1 MSQPDSALAPK
12 LPDVVAAAPASCG
25 SACCGGHDH
34 APPAAAAAS
43 APHSHGPGCGH
54 DHDHEHDHD
63 HAHGHSHAE
72 PAAEALPEHEPGALL
87 WQVQGMDCG
96 NCAQTIR
103 AALERLPGVSGIRI
117 SVTKETLA
125 LRLDERLTPPEAIES
140 RIATLG
146 YKPSR
151 LAATQ
156 AVSLRREA
164 PSAWWRQAKGRL
176 AIASGALVALA
187 YLVSVLA
194 PGWHDPLFITASL
207 IAAAPVARR
216 AIVSALAG
224 APFTIEMLMTI
235 AVAGALVI
243 GAAEEVAIV
252 VFLFCVGEVLE
263 GVAAEKARS
272 GIRSLAAL
280 VPQTAWLEEGGTV
293 REVAAETLR
302 IGQSVLV
309 RPGDRIPAD
318 GTVLTGT
325 SSVDEAPITG
335 ESMPKAKEP
344 GSEVFAGTVN
354 HEAAL
359 TVRVGR
365 AAQDTMIARIV
376 ALVAEAQDAKA
387 PTERF
392 IDRFSRIYMP
402 FIVGLSLLVAVLPP
416 LLAGGT
422 WGEWIYRGLA
432 LLLIGCPCALVI
444 SVPAAIASSLAT
456 AARRGLLIKGGAV
469 IEALAGVDTVAFDKT
484 GTLTIGRP
492 VVTDVVALEAAE
504 PRVLALAAAVERRSS
519 HPLAAAIV
527 ARAEAEAVAT
537 VMAED
542 VAAVPGKGMAGTIG
556 EAAVFVGAPR
566 HAAAWAPLPEAA
578 LAAIDR
584 LEGEGK
590 TVVVVVSAARAVGL
604 LALRDEPR
612 PDAAAAIGRLNAMGI
627 RPLMLTGDNPRA
639 AAAVGEALGVAVT
652 AGMLP
657 ADKAKAVAELARGGR
672 VAMVGDGINDA
683 PALASAQVGI
693 AMGSGTRVAIE
704 AADAALL
711 HDGVGD
717 VPALIGLARATMAN
731 IRQNIAL
738 ALGLKA
744 VFLVTTVIGTTGLWV
759 AILADTGGTVLVTL
773 NALRLLGYFRSE
785 AATARTAT
793 PETARPVLG
802 TG

>member
-1 MSQPDSALAPK
+1 
-12 LPDVVAAAPASCG
+12 
-25 SACCGGHDH
+25 
-34 APPAAAAAS
+34 
-43 APHSHGPGCGH
+43 
-54 DHDHEHDHD
+54 
-63 HAHGHSHAE
+63 
-72 PAAEALPEHEPGALL
+72 
-87 WQVQGMDCG
+87 MDCG
-96 NCAQTIR
+96 NCAQTLR
-103 AALERLPGVSGIRI
+103 AALERLPGVSDIRI

-125 LRLDERLTPPEAIES
+125 LRLDEGLTRPDAIES
-140 RIATLG
+140 RIASLG

-156 AVSLRREA
+156 APPLRREA
-164 PSAWWRQAKGRL
+164 PSAWWRQSKGRL

-194 PGWHDPLFITASL
+194 PGWHDPLFIAASL

-216 AIVSALAG
+216 AIVSARAG

-243 GAAEEVAIV
+243 GAAEEAAIV

-280 VPQTAWLEEGGTV
+280 VPQTAWLEEWGTI

-302 IGQSVLV
+302 IGQTVLV

-318 GTVLTGT
+318 GTVLTGA

-416 LLAGGT
+416 LLAGGA

-492 VVTDVVALEAAE
+492 IVTDVVALEAAE
-504 PRVLALAAAVERRSS
+504 SQVLALAAAVERRSS

-527 ARAEAEAVAT
+527 ARAEVEAVAI
-537 VMAED
+537 VAAED

-566 HAAAWAPLPEAA
+566 HAAAWATLPEAA

-639 AAAVGEALGVAVT
+639 AGAVGEALGVAVT

-711 HDGVGD
+711 HDRVGD

-744 VFLVTTVIGTTGLWV
+744 LFLVTTVIGATGLWV

>member
-1 MSQPDSALAPK
+1 
-12 LPDVVAAAPASCG
+12 
-25 SACCGGHDH
+25 
-34 APPAAAAAS
+34 
-43 APHSHGPGCGH
+43 
-54 DHDHEHDHD
+54 
-63 HAHGHSHAE
+63 
-72 PAAEALPEHEPGALL
+72 
-87 WQVQGMDCG
+87 MDCG
-96 NCAQTIR
+96 NCAQTLR
-103 AALERLPGVSGIRI
+103 AALERLPGVSDIRI

-125 LRLDERLTPPEAIES
+125 LRLDEGLTRPDAIES
-140 RIATLG
+140 RIASLG

-156 AVSLRREA
+156 DAPLRRDA

-194 PGWHDPLFITASL
+194 PGWHDPLFIAASL

-216 AIVSALAG
+216 AIVSARAG

-235 AVAGALVI
+235 AVAGALII
-243 GAAEEVAIV
+243 GAAEEAAIV

-416 LLAGGT
+416 LLAGGA

-484 GTLTIGRP
+484 GTLTLGRP
-492 VVTDVVALEAAE
+492 AVTDVVALEAAE
-504 PRVLALAAAVERRSS
+504 SQVLALAAAVERRSS

-527 ARAEAEAVAT
+527 GRAEAEAVAI
-537 VMAED
+537 VAAED

-566 HAAAWAPLPEAA
+566 HAAAWAPLQEPA
-578 LAAIDR
+578 LAEIDR

-639 AAAVGEALGVAVT
+639 AGAVGTALGVAVT

-657 ADKAKAVAELARGGR
+657 ADKAKAVAELARRGR

-711 HDGVGD
+711 HDRVGD

-744 VFLVTTVIGTTGLWV
+744 LFLVTTIIGATGLWV

-773 NALRLLGYFRSE
+773 NALRLLGYFRGE
-785 AATARTAT
+785 AQAPSAASL
-793 PETARPVLG
+793 ESGRPVLG

>member
-12 LPDVVAAAPASCG
+12 VPDAVAAAPASCG

-34 APPAAAAAS
+34 APPPAVAAS
-43 APHSHGPGCGH
+43 ARHSHGPGCGH
-54 DHDHEHDHD
+54 DHDHEHA
-63 HAHGHSHAE
+63 HAHGHPHAAQ
-72 PAAEALPEHEPGALL
+72 AADALPEDEPGALL

-96 NCAQTIR
+96 NCAQTLR
-103 AALERLPGVSGIRI
+103 AALERLPGVSDIRI

-125 LRLDERLTPPEAIES
+125 LRLDEGLTRPDAIES
-140 RIATLG
+140 RIASLG

-156 AVSLRREA
+156 APPLRREA
-164 PSAWWRQAKGRL
+164 PSAWWRQSKGRL

-194 PGWHDPLFITASL
+194 PGWHDPLFIAASL

-216 AIVSALAG
+216 AIVSARAG

-243 GAAEEVAIV
+243 GAAEEAAIV

-280 VPQTAWLEEGGTV
+280 VPQTAWLEEWGTI

-302 IGQSVLV
+302 IGQTVLV

-318 GTVLTGT
+318 GTVLTGA

-416 LLAGGT
+416 LLAGGA

-492 VVTDVVALEAAE
+492 IVTDVVALEAAE
-504 PRVLALAAAVERRSS
+504 SQVLALAAAVERRSS

-527 ARAEAEAVAT
+527 ARAEVEAVAI
-537 VMAED
+537 VAAED

-566 HAAAWAPLPEAA
+566 HAAAWATLPEAA

-639 AAAVGEALGVAVT
+639 AGAVGEALGVAVT

-711 HDGVGD
+711 HDRVGD

-744 VFLVTTVIGTTGLWV
+744 LFLVTTVIGATGLWV

>member
-12 LPDVVAAAPASCG
+12 LPEAAAPAPASCG

-34 APPAAAAAS
+34 APPPAAAAS

-54 DHDHEHDHD
+54 DHDHEHDHA
-63 HAHGHSHAE
+63 HAAQ
-72 PAAEALPEHEPGALL
+72 PAEALPENEPGALL

-96 NCAQTIR
+96 NCAQTLR
-103 AALERLPGVSGIRI
+103 AALERLPGVSDIRI

-125 LRLDERLTPPEAIES
+125 LRLDEGLTRPDAIEN

-146 YKPSR
+146 YRPSR

-156 AVSLRREA
+156 GASLRREA

-187 YLVSVLA
+187 YLVGVFA

-216 AIVSALAG
+216 AIVSARAG

-243 GAAEEVAIV
+243 GAAEEAAIV

-280 VPQTAWLEEGGTV
+280 VPQTAWLEEGGSV

-302 IGQSVLV
+302 IGQTVLV

-318 GTVLTGT
+318 GTVVTGA

-354 HEAAL
+354 HEAAV

-416 LLAGGT
+416 LVAGGA

-492 VVTDVVALEAAE
+492 VVTDVVALEGGA
-504 PRVLALAAAVERRSS
+504 PQVLALAAAVERRSS

-527 ARAEAEAVAT
+527 ARAEAEAVTLVA
-537 VMAED
+537 AED

-556 EAAVFVGAPR
+556 EVAVFVGAPR
-566 HAAAWAPLPEAA
+566 HAAAWATLPEAA

-639 AAAVGEALGVAVT
+639 AGAVGEALGVAVT

-711 HDGVGD
+711 HDRVGD

-744 VFLVTTVIGTTGLWV
+744 LFLVTTIIGATGLWV

-785 AATARTAT
+785 AQAPSGAMSESSRPALAT
-793 PETARPVLG
+793 G
-802 TG
+802 

>member
-1 MSQPDSALAPK
+1 M
-12 LPDVVAAAPASCG
+12 
-25 SACCGGHDH
+25 
-34 APPAAAAAS
+34 
-43 APHSHGPGCGH
+43 
-54 DHDHEHDHD
+54 
-63 HAHGHSHAE
+63 
-72 PAAEALPEHEPGALL
+72 PEDEPGALL

-103 AALERLPGVSGIRI
+103 AALERLPGVSDIRI

-125 LRLDERLTPPEAIES
+125 LRLDEGLTRPDAIES

-156 AVSLRREA
+156 LPSLRREA

-194 PGWHDPLFITASL
+194 PGWHDPLFIAASL

-216 AIVSALAG
+216 AFVSARAG

-243 GAAEEVAIV
+243 GAAEEAAIV

-302 IGQSVLV
+302 IGLTVLV

-416 LLAGGT
+416 LVAGGA

-469 IEALAGVDTVAFDKT
+469 IEALAGVQTVAFDKT

-492 VVTDVVALEAAE
+492 VVTDVVALEGGAPE
-504 PRVLALAAAVERRSS
+504 VLALAAAVERRSS

-527 ARAEAEAVAT
+527 ARAEAEAGTILA
-537 VMAED
+537 AED

-566 HAAAWAPLPEAA
+566 HAAAWAALTEDV

-612 PDAAAAIGRLNAMGI
+612 PDATAAIGKLIAMGI

-639 AAAVGEALGVAVT
+639 AAAVGEALGVEVT

-711 HDGVGD
+711 HDRVGD
-717 VPALIGLARATMAN
+717 VPALIGLARATMTN

-744 VFLVTTVIGTTGLWV
+744 LFLVTTIIGATGLWV

-773 NALRLLGYFRSE
+773 NALRLLGYFRSGAQE
-785 AATARTAT
+785 PSATSPESGRPALAT
-793 PETARPVLG
+793 G
-802 TG
+802 

>member
-12 LPDVVAAAPASCG
+12 VPGAVAAAPASCG

-34 APPAAAAAS
+34 AQPSAAAAS

-54 DHDHEHDHD
+54 DHDHD
-63 HAHGHSHAE
+63 HGHPHAE
-72 PAAEALPEHEPGALL
+72 PAAEALPENEPGARL

-103 AALERLPGVSGIRI
+103 AALQRLPGVSDIRI

-125 LRLDERLTPPEAIES
+125 LRLDEGLTRPDAIES
-140 RIATLG
+140 RIASLG
-146 YKPSR
+146 YQPSR

-156 AVSLRREA
+156 APPLRREA

-194 PGWHDPLFITASL
+194 PGWHDPLFIAASL

-216 AIVSALAG
+216 AFVSARAG

-243 GAAEEVAIV
+243 GAAEEAAIV

-280 VPQTAWLEEGGTV
+280 VPQTAWLEEGGSV

-302 IGQSVLV
+302 IGQTVLV

-318 GTVLTGT
+318 GTVVTGA

-416 LLAGGT
+416 LVAGGA

-492 VVTDVVALEAAE
+492 VVTDVVALEGGA
-504 PRVLALAAAVERRSS
+504 PQVLALAAAVERRSS

-527 ARAEAEAVAT
+527 ARAEAEAVTIVA
-537 VMAED
+537 AED

-566 HAAAWAPLPEAA
+566 HAATWAPLPEPV

-639 AAAVGEALGVAVT
+639 AGAVGEALGVAVT

-711 HDGVGD
+711 HDRVGD

-744 VFLVTTVIGTTGLWV
+744 LFLVTTIIGATGLWV

-773 NALRLLGYFRSE
+773 NALRLLGYFRGE
-785 AATARTAT
+785 AQAPSAALLESGRPALAT
-793 PETARPVLG
+793 G
-802 TG
+802 

>member
-1 MSQPDSALAPK
+1 MSRPVSDLATKAPEAVS
-12 LPDVVAAAPASCG
+12 PAPATCG
-25 SACCGGHDH
+25 SACCCGHDH
-34 APPAAAAAS
+34 APPAAAT

-54 DHDHEHDHD
+54 DHDHD
-63 HAHGHSHAE
+63 HAHGHPHAAQ
-72 PAAEALPEHEPGALL
+72 AADALPADEPGALL
-87 WQVQGMDCG
+87 WQVHGMDCG

-103 AALERLPGVSGIRI
+103 TALERLPGVSDIRI

-125 LRLDERLTPPEAIES
+125 LRLDEGLTQPDAIES

-146 YKPSR
+146 YRPSR
-151 LAATQ
+151 LVATQ

-164 PSAWWRQAKGRL
+164 PSTWWRQAKGRL

-187 YLVSVLA
+187 YLVGVFA
-194 PGWHDPLFITASL
+194 PGWHDPLFIAAGL
-207 IAAAPVARR
+207 LAAAPVARR
-216 AIVSALAG
+216 AIVSARAG

-243 GAAEEVAIV
+243 GAAEEAAIV

-293 REVAAETLR
+293 REVPAESLR

-318 GTVLTGT
+318 GSVLTGT

-359 TVRVGR
+359 TIRVGR

-416 LLAGGT
+416 LLAGGA

-492 VVTDVVALEAAE
+492 VVTDVVALEGGA
-504 PRVLALAAAVERRSS
+504 PQVLALAAAVERRSS

-527 ARAEAEAVAT
+527 ARAEAEAVAI
-537 VMAED
+537 VAAED

-556 EAAVFVGAPR
+556 EVAVFVGAPR
-566 HAAAWAPLPEAA
+566 HAAAWATLPEAA

-639 AAAVGEALGVAVT
+639 AAAVGAALGVAVT

-657 ADKAKAVAELARGGR
+657 ADKAKAVAELARSGR

-711 HDGVGD
+711 HDRVGD

-744 VFLVTTVIGTTGLWV
+744 LFLVTTVIGATGLWV

-785 AATARTAT
+785 PAMARTAT
-793 PETARPVLG
+793 PETVRPVLG

>member
-1 MSQPDSALAPK
+1 MSQPDSALALK
-12 LPDVVAAAPASCG
+12 LPEAVAAAPASCG

-34 APPAAAAAS
+34 AQPSAAAAS

-54 DHDHEHDHD
+54 DHDHD
-63 HAHGHSHAE
+63 HGHPHAE
-72 PAAEALPEHEPGALL
+72 PAAEALPENEPGALL

-103 AALERLPGVSGIRI
+103 AALERLPGVSDIRI

-125 LRLDERLTPPEAIES
+125 LRLDEGLTRPDAIES
-140 RIATLG
+140 RIASLG

-156 AVSLRREA
+156 APPLRRDA

-194 PGWHDPLFITASL
+194 PGWHDPLFIAASL

-216 AIVSALAG
+216 AIVSARAG

-243 GAAEEVAIV
+243 GAAEEAAIV

-280 VPQTAWLEEGGTV
+280 VPQTAWLEEGGSV

-416 LLAGGT
+416 LVAGGA

-492 VVTDVVALEAAE
+492 VVTDVVALEGGA
-504 PRVLALAAAVERRSS
+504 PQVLALAAAVERRSS

-527 ARAEAEAVAT
+527 ARAEAEADAVAI
-537 VMAED
+537 VAAED

-566 HAAAWAPLPEAA
+566 HAAAWATLPEAA

-612 PDAAAAIGRLNAMGI
+612 PDAAAAMGRLNAMGI
-627 RPLMLTGDNPRA
+627 RALMLTGDNPRA
-639 AAAVGEALGVAVT
+639 AAAVGVALGVAVT

-657 ADKAKAVAELARGGR
+657 ADKAQAVAKLARSGR

-711 HDGVGD
+711 HDRVGD

-744 VFLVTTVIGTTGLWV
+744 LFLVTTIIGATGLWV

-785 AATARTAT
+785 AQAPSGGSPESSRQALAT
-793 PETARPVLG
+793 G
-802 TG
+802 

>member
-1 MSQPDSALAPK
+1 MSRPVSDLATKVPE
-12 LPDVVAAAPASCG
+12 AASAAPASCG

-34 APPAAAAAS
+34 APAAAT

-54 DHDHEHDHD
+54 DHEHD
-63 HAHGHSHAE
+63 HAHGRPHA
-72 PAAEALPEHEPGALL
+72 AQADEALPADEPGALL

-103 AALERLPGVSGIRI
+103 AALERLPGVSDIRI

-125 LRLDERLTPPEAIES
+125 LRLDEGLTRPDAIES

-156 AVSLRREA
+156 AVSIRREA

-187 YLVSVLA
+187 YLVSALA
-194 PGWHDPLFITASL
+194 PGWHDPLFIAASL

-216 AIVSALAG
+216 AFVSARAG

-243 GAAEEVAIV
+243 GAAEEAAIV

-280 VPQTAWLEEGGTV
+280 VPQTAWLEEGRSV

-302 IGQSVLV
+302 IGQTVLV

-318 GTVLTGT
+318 GTVLTGA

-416 LLAGGT
+416 LVAGGV
-422 WGEWIYRGLA
+422 WSEWIYRGLA

-469 IEALAGVDTVAFDKT
+469 IEALAGVQTVAFDKT

-492 VVTDVVALEAAE
+492 VVTDVVALEGGAPE
-504 PRVLALAAAVERRSS
+504 VLALAAAVERRSS

-527 ARAEAEAVAT
+527 ARAEAEAVTILA
-537 VMAED
+537 AED

-566 HAAAWAPLPEAA
+566 HAAAWAPLPEPV
-578 LAAIDR
+578 LAEIDR

-612 PDAAAAIGRLNAMGI
+612 PDAAAAIGKLIAMGI
-627 RPLMLTGDNPRA
+627 RPLMLTGDNQRA
-639 AAAVGEALGVAVT
+639 AVAVGEALGVEVT

-657 ADKAKAVAELARGGR
+657 ADKAKAVAALARGGR

-711 HDGVGD
+711 HDRVGD

-744 VFLVTTVIGTTGLWV
+744 LFLVTTIIGATGLWV

-773 NALRLLGYFRSE
+773 NALRLLGYFRSGAQE
-785 AATARTAT
+785 PATTSPESGRPALAT
-793 PETARPVLG
+793 G
-802 TG
+802 

>member
-1 MSQPDSALAPK
+1 MSRPVSDLATKVPE
-12 LPDVVAAAPASCG
+12 AASAAPASCG

-34 APPAAAAAS
+34 APAAAT

-54 DHDHEHDHD
+54 DHEHD
-63 HAHGHSHAE
+63 HAHGHAHA
-72 PAAEALPEHEPGALL
+72 AQADEALPADEPGALL

-103 AALERLPGVSGIRI
+103 AALERLPGVSDIRI

-125 LRLDERLTPPEAIES
+125 LRLDEGLTRPDAIES

-156 AVSLRREA
+156 AASLRREA

-194 PGWHDPLFITASL
+194 PGWHDPLFIAASL

-216 AIVSALAG
+216 AIVSARAG

-243 GAAEEVAIV
+243 GAAEEAAIV

-280 VPQTAWLEEGGTV
+280 VPQTAWMEEGGVV

-302 IGQSVLV
+302 IGQTVLV

-325 SSVDEAPITG
+325 SSVNEAPITG

-359 TVRVGR
+359 TIRVGR

-416 LLAGGT
+416 LVAGGA

-492 VVTDVVALEAAE
+492 VVTDVVALEGGAPE
-504 PRVLALAAAVERRSS
+504 VLALAAAVERRSS

-527 ARAEAEAVAT
+527 ARAEAEAVTIIA
-537 VMAED
+537 AED

-556 EAAVFVGAPR
+556 AVAVFVGAPR
-566 HAAAWAPLPEAA
+566 HAAAWAPLSEDV
-578 LAAIDR
+578 LAEIDR

-612 PDAAAAIGRLNAMGI
+612 PDAAAAIGRLIAMGI
-627 RPLMLTGDNPRA
+627 RPLMLTGDNQRA
-639 AAAVGEALGVAVT
+639 AAAVGEALGVEVT

-657 ADKAKAVAELARGGR
+657 ADKAKAVAEFARDGR

-711 HDGVGD
+711 HDRVGD

-744 VFLVTTVIGTTGLWV
+744 LFLVTTIIGATGLWV

-773 NALRLLGYFRSE
+773 NALRLLGYFRRDALEPSTTSPE
-785 AATARTAT
+785 SGRPALAT
-793 PETARPVLG
+793 G
-802 TG
+802 

>member
-54 DHDHEHDHD
+54 DHDHEHDH
-63 HAHGHSHAE
+63 ARGHWPAE

-103 AALERLPGVSGIRI
+103 AALERLPGVSDICI

-125 LRLDERLTPPEAIES
+125 LRLDEGLTRPDAIES
-140 RIATLG
+140 RIASLG

-194 PGWHDPLFITASL
+194 PGWHDPLFIAASL

-216 AIVSALAG
+216 AFVSARAG

-243 GAAEEVAIV
+243 GAAEEAAIV

-280 VPQTAWLEEGGTV
+280 VPQTAWLEEGGTI

-302 IGQSVLV
+302 VGQTVLV

-416 LLAGGT
+416 LVAGGA

-492 VVTDVVALEAAE
+492 VVTDVLALEAVAS
-504 PRVLALAAAVERRSS
+504 RVLALAAAVERRSS

-527 ARAEAEAVAT
+527 ARAEADAVTMLA
-537 VMAED
+537 AED

-566 HAAAWAPLPEAA
+566 HAAAWAPLSEAV
-578 LAAIDR
+578 LAEIDR

-639 AAAVGEALGVAVT
+639 AGAVGAALGVAVT

-711 HDGVGD
+711 HDRVGD

-744 VFLVTTVIGTTGLWV
+744 LFLVTTIIGATGLWV

-773 NALRLLGYFRSE
+773 NALRLLVYFRSE

>member
-1 MSQPDSALAPK
+1 MSQPDSAVATK
-12 LPDVVAAAPASCG
+12 VPDAVAAVPASCG

-34 APPAAAAAS
+34 APPPAAAAI
-43 APHSHGPGCGH
+43 APHRHGPGCGH
-54 DHDHEHDHD
+54 DHDHAQGHP
-63 HAHGHSHAE
+63 HAA
-72 PAAEALPEHEPGALL
+72 PAADALPEDESGVLL

-96 NCAQTIR
+96 NCAQTLR
-103 AALERLPGVSGIRI
+103 AALERLPGVSDIRI

-125 LRLDERLTPPEAIES
+125 LRLDEALTQPEAIES

-146 YKPSR
+146 YRPSR
-151 LAATQ
+151 LVATQ
-156 AVSLRREA
+156 VPSLRREA
-164 PSAWWRQAKGRL
+164 PAAWWRQAKGRL

-187 YLVSVLA
+187 YLVSVFA

-216 AIVSALAG
+216 AIVSARAG

-243 GAAEEVAIV
+243 GAAEEAAIV

-302 IGQSVLV
+302 IGQTVLV

-359 TVRVGR
+359 TVHVGR

-402 FIVGLSLLVAVLPP
+402 FIVGLSLLVAMLPP
-416 LLAGGT
+416 LVAGGA

-492 VVTDVVALEAAE
+492 VVTDVVALEGGA
-504 PRVLALAAAVERRSS
+504 PDVLALAAAVERRSS

-527 ARAEAEAVAT
+527 ARAEAEAVAL
-537 VMAED
+537 VAAED

-556 EAAVFVGAPR
+556 EAAVFVGAPP

-612 PDAAAAIGRLNAMGI
+612 PDAAAAIGRLIAMGI

-639 AAAVGEALGVAVT
+639 ADAVGEALGVAVT

-711 HDGVGD
+711 HDRVGD

-744 VFLVTTVIGTTGLWV
+744 LFLVTTIIGATGLWV

-773 NALRLLGYFRSE
+773 NALRLLGYFRRE
-785 AATARTAT
+785 TAAAPGAT
-793 PETARPVLG
+793 PETVQPVLG